1 MSAQMLALD
10 RVEFDSIKIEA
21 NDGEFSRDEVFPQ
34 VSLELEK
41 LPVQTRSDLFYPDD
55 QVEDPC
61 VFILTYGIR
70 IGVDAE
76 DSDLSLPYSLE
87 IEAVGYFRY
96 LGGDEFQGA
105 DRFRAVR
112 FSGYQILYGAIRE
125 MVCNLT
131 ARGRHGLWH
140 LPAKSFSELARSR
153 SAEDEEIRQEKVKKM
168 KAGVGRS
175 RAKKSVKRGSGVK

>member
-1 MSAQMLALD
+1 MLALD

-21 NDGEFSRDEVFPQ
+21 KDGEFSLDEVFPQ

-41 LPVQTRSDLFYPDD
+41 FPVQTRSDLFYPDD
-55 QVEDPC
+55 QAEDPR

-70 IGVDAE
+70 IGVE
-76 DSDLSLPYSLE
+76 EGNSDLLLPYSLE

-96 LGGDEFQGA
+96 LGGDEFQGV

-125 MVCNLT
+125 MICNLT

-140 LPAKSFSELARSR
+140 LPAKNFSEFARVR
-153 SAEDEEIRQEKVKKM
+153 SEEDEEIRQEKIRKIKTG
-168 KAGVGRS
+168 AGRS
-175 RAKKSVKRGSGVK
+175 KAKKSVKRGSGVK